1 MVGGVGETDL
11 CDFLSCSF
19 LLQSSVDM
27 MKQSIALS
35 HRPHVVI
42 ATPGRLADHLKST
55 DSFSLKQIRFLV
67 LDEADRLLEPS
78 FEEDLTEIFEA
89 LPEKRQTL
97 LFSATLTDNLVRL
110 KELARREPFCWE
122 APRELVQLGYS
133 TLSLC
138 V

>member
-1 MVGGVGETDL
+1 MRLASMISLAVHF
-11 CDFLSCSF
+11 C
-19 LLQSSVDM
+19 LQSFVDM

-35 HRPHVVI
+35 HKPHVVI

-55 DSFSLKQIRFLV
+55 DTFSLKQIKFLV

-89 LPEKRQTL
+89 LPERRQTL

-110 KELARREPFCWE
+110 KELASKEPFYWE
-122 APRELVQLGYS
+122 APRELVQSGHS
-133 TLSLC
+133 VSFIC
-138 V
+138 A